1 MSSSGSKITRIG
13 ITSFATQGG
22 SGIVATELGLA
33 LARRDDFEVHFI
45 SNALPVR
52 LRHFTPNV
60 FFHEVEP
67 ANYPLFPHP
76 PYSLTLASKMTEV
89 ARYHALDVLHVH
101 YAIPHA
107 ASAYLAKQ
115 MLLPDPI
122 SVITTLHGTD
132 ITLVGQLPSFFPL
145 TKFVIEKSDAVTAV
159 SSFLRDE
166 TERVFGVGREIE
178 VIRNFVDT
186 QVFVP
191 RPDLRANNPLT
202 EPGVPLLIH
211 ASNFRKVK
219 NLPGVLRTFAR
230 VRAERPCV
238 LALVGDGPERGPAQ
252 LLAHELGVE
261 GDVRFLGGQ
270 ETMEELLAMAD
281 VLLLP
286 SETESFG
293 LVALEALSCATP
305 VVASDRGG
313 LPEVVRDGETGF
325 LRDPDDIEGMA
336 HVVGRLLD
344 DRTLARR
351 MGERG
356 REIACEIFCI
366 RCVIEDYVELYARM
380 GRQRAAGPGG
390 EGGRPG

>member
-1 MSSSGSKITRIG
+1 MSPSGANVTRIG

-33 LARRDDFEVHFI
+33 LARRGDFEVHFI

-252 LLAHELGVE
+252 LLAQELGVE

-293 LVALEALSCATP
+293 LVALEAMSCATP

-325 LRDPDDIEGMA
+325 LHDPDDTEGMA
-336 HVVGRLLD
+336 HAAGRLLE
-344 DRTLARR
+344 DRALARR

-366 RCVIEDYVELYARM
+366 RCVIEDYVELYARL
-380 GRQRAAGPGG
+380 GRERTAAMRGERGPG
-390 EGGRPG
+390 